1 MRKGHEQMWTLSL
14 EWRSFPLSPCSWLW
28 EKHKTLWRFETNHLE
43 WETENQK
50 PQQKRRV
57 CKEFVR
63 TTGVDYCVSRNWK
76 NHLRCW
82 KGGVSFWMWPMEEIK
97 SKSYQRFVNLNTLL
111 NVAEYWKKTKHKTYF
126 KFASSVQF
134 SSIQFSCSVVSD
146 SLRPHE
152 LQHSRPPCP
161 SPTPGVHSKS
171 CPLSRWCHPAIS
183 SSVILLFLPPIP
195 SSIRVLST
203 ESTLCM
209 RWPKYWS
216 FSFSIIPSNEHPGLI
231 SFRMGWLDLL
241 AVQETLKSLF
251 QRHNLKASILQH
263 SACFLES
270 SNREKKLN
278 SLWTESEQANGDGKN
293 WSLGN
298 KILYVRLKKQTK
310 QENQAL

>member
-171 CPLSRWCHPAIS
+171 CPLSRWCHPTIS
-183 SSVILLFLPPIP
+183 SSVIP
-195 SSIRVLST
+195 
-203 ESTLCM
+203 
-209 RWPKYWS
+209 
-216 FSFSIIPSNEHPGLI
+216 FSFHLQSFPASGFFQMSQFFASGGQSIG
-231 SFRMGWLDLL
+231 
-241 AVQETLKSLF
+241 
-251 QRHNLKASILQH
+251 ASA
-263 SACFLES
+263 SASVLPMNIQNWFPL
-270 SNREKKLN
+270 R
-278 SLWTESEQANGDGKN
+278 WTG
-293 WSLGN
+293 
-298 KILYVRLKKQTK
+298 
-310 QENQAL
+310 

>member
-63 TTGVDYCVSRNWK
+63 TTGVDYCVSRKWK

-134 SSIQFSCSVVSD
+134 SSVQLLSCVRLFETSWIAALQASLSITNSRSSLKIMSIESVM
-146 SLRPHE
+146 
-152 LQHSRPPCP
+152 P
-161 SPTPGVHSKS
+161 SSH
-171 CPLSRWCHPAIS
+171 LILCHPS
-183 SSVILLFLPPIP
+183 LPAPNP
-195 SSIRVLST
+195 
-203 ESTLCM
+203 
-209 RWPKYWS
+209 
-216 FSFSIIPSNEHPGLI
+216 
-231 SFRMGWLDLL
+231 
-241 AVQETLKSLF
+241 F
-251 QRHNLKASILQH
+251 QHQSPFQWV
-263 SACFLES
+263 
-270 SNREKKLN
+270 N
-278 SLWTESEQANGDGKN
+278 SLHEVAKVLEF
-293 WSLGN
+293 
-298 KILYVRLKKQTK
+298 
-310 QENQAL
+310 